1 MRRPTPA
8 QLMLPLLLAGVVAN
22 AADPKRSRPDEA
34 SGQPASERNKEL
46 GPGEAAREPVQLPA
60 GRFAPLFGLDV
71 GQTDFPVGAFALDV
85 RPVSRAQFRE
95 FLEANPA
102 WRAGKP
108 PKTLVDERYL
118 ASLNNR
124 LSPTAPVV
132 EVSYFAARAYCASKQ
147 GRLPTTLE
155 WEYAGAADETR
166 GDASRDPEFAQ
177 RILDWYSKPARP
189 GDLEQPG
196 SPRNAYGLEA
206 MHGLVWEWTD
216 DFNAVFVSGD
226 NRQDGDK
233 NAKYMC
239 GSSATGSARR
249 EDYAAFMRYALR
261 SSLTPR
267 TALPNLGFRCAYSS
281 KVKP

>member
-1 MRRPTPA
+1 MRRPSQA
-8 QLMLPLLLAGVVAN
+8 QLLISLLLAGVVH
-22 AADPKRSRPDEA
+22 AAEPT
-34 SGQPASERNKEL
+34 
-46 GPGEAAREPVQLPA
+46 REPVQFPA

-85 RPVSRAQFRE
+85 RPVTRAQFRE
-95 FLEANPA
+95 FLQSNPA
-102 WRAGKP
+102 WRAGRP
-108 PKTLVDERYL
+108 PRTLVDERYL
-118 ASLNNR
+118 ASLEQGLAAR
-124 LSPTAPVV
+124 APVV
-132 EVSYFAARAYCASKQ
+132 DISYFAARAYCASKN

-155 WEYAGAADETR
+155 WEYAAAADETR
-166 GDASRDPEFAQ
+166 RDASRDPEFAQ

-189 GDLEQPG
+189 DDLEQPG
-196 SPRNAYGLEA
+196 SPRNAYGVEA
-206 MHGLVWEWTD
+206 MHGLAWEWTD

-267 TALPNLGFRCAYSS
+267 TALPNLGFRCAYDS